1 MKLFYLYKIVN
12 TVNDKVY
19 IGVTSRLKERRK
31 EHFSKS
37 SKCSKLRNA
46 MDKYGRENFEFVV
59 LCCGLEDYIIDLE
72 FKAID
77 LYNSMS
83 NGYNILYGHPNQIGV
98 SMPEETR
105 RKMSESLLKFYQENP
120 NYLKEN
126 RKPYKRETT
135 PCFVS
140 GFWFPSKNKA
150 LEMLRWNEK
159 SFYRRRKAGVLGDVC
174 VPYSLSVS
182 HSPKYVLGFWF
193 PNLIQASSSLKK
205 EKKFLQH
212 LIRKNDLEQSLIR
225 VGTKVRTK
233 DPSKP
238 IGVNKHDTGIK
249 YRAVLIHKKEIIL
262 RASFDTEEEAAKA
275 YDDAYEN
282 IHGIRPNKTQGI
294 SLYNEVLDG

>member
-12 TVNDKVY
+12 SVNDKVY
-19 IGVTSRLKERRK
+19 IGVTSRLKERKR

-37 SKCSKLRNA
+37 SKCSKLRKA
-46 MDKYGRENFEFVV
+46 IDKHGRENFELIV
-59 LCCGLEDYIIDLE
+59 LCCGLEDYITDLE

-77 LYNSMS
+77 LYDSIS

-98 SMPEETR
+98 SMPEETKK
-105 RKMSESLLKFYQENP
+105 KMSVSLLKFHQENP

-126 RKPYKRETT
+126 REPRKPVNT

-150 LEMLRWNEK
+150 IEMLGWNDK
-159 SFYRRRKAGVLGDVC
+159 TFYRRRKDGVLGDVC

-193 PNLIQASSSLKK
+193 PTLIQASAILNK
-205 EKKFLQH
+205 EKDFLQR
-212 LIRKNDLEQSLIR
+212 LIREDDIEQCLLK
-225 VGTKVRTK
+225 VGTKKRTK
-233 DPSKP
+233 DISKP
-238 IGVNKHDTGIK
+238 IGVNKRESGSK

-275 YDDAYEN
+275 YDDAYES